1 MDEPHGLCVWYVNWP
16 GRGPCP
22 PGKETNI
29 AFLLRSDGQLGFL
42 MNSGQYIGYILDF
55 GPFPFVNAL
64 DDSTG
69 FVFPG
74 HDIHQL
80 TTAFTDTLQNM
91 RSRRVLNIIWGRFVS
106 SQELPAV
113 FVYDVAG
120 HAAPVEYPGGTQGR
134 RP

>member
-1 MDEPHGLCVWYVNWP
+1 MTATFLGKWRIYVPPPTEPVQKSTSDGYAAYEPSPGDSWEEWMNEPHGLCVWYVNWP

-29 AFLLRSDGQLGFL
+29 ALLLRSDGQLCFL

-74 HDIHQL
+74 HD
-80 TTAFTDTLQNM
+80 
-91 RSRRVLNIIWGRFVS
+91 
-106 SQELPAV
+106 
-113 FVYDVAG
+113 
-120 HAAPVEYPGGTQGR
+120 
-134 RP
+134 